1 MSMKRPYRMARA
13 AWLLGLA
20 WLSSAALAQADEAR
34 ARKIVGGVCFV
45 CHGMEGESAGEAFA
59 RLAGQHG
66 EYIARQLEHFKSGKR
81 KNAAMA
87 DMAARLTP
95 DEMLALGK
103 YFEKQVVAPVP
114 PRDKELAA
122 AGQTLYHQGKQE
134 MGWPACAS
142 CHGPDARG
150 AATLPRLAGQ
160 VAGYTQ
166 SRLRQFQQREGG
178 REAVAAHA
186 ALARMGP
193 QDMAAVAEY
202 LSSK

>member
-1 MSMKRPYRMARA
+1 MSMKRPYRMARV

-20 WLSSAALAQADEAR
+20 WVSSAALAQADEAR

-95 DEMLALGK
+95 DEMLALGR
-103 YFEKQVVAPVP
+103 YFEKQQVAPMA
-114 PRDKELAA
+114 PRDKDLAA
-122 AGQTLYHQGKQE
+122 AGQLIYHQGNPQSAV
-134 MGWPACAS
+134 PACAS
-142 CHGPDARG
+142 CHGADARG

-160 VAGYTQ
+160 VAAYTQ
-166 SRLRQFQQREGG
+166 ARLRQFQQREGG
-178 REAVAAHA
+178 REAVAVHA
-186 ALARMGP
+186 ALARMSP

-202 LSSK
+202 LSGK

>member
-1 MSMKRPYRMARA
+1 MTRA

-20 WLSSAALAQADEAR
+20 CVSSAALAQADEAR

-45 CHGMEGESAGEAFA
+45 CHGMEGESSGEAFA

-66 EYIARQLEHFKSGKR
+66 EYIARQLENFKTGKR
-81 KNAAMA
+81 KSAAMA

-95 DEMLALGK
+95 DEMVALGR
-103 YFEKQVVAPVP
+103 YFEKQQVAPVP

-122 AGQTLYHQGKQE
+122 AGQAIYHQGNPKTAL
-134 MGWPACAS
+134 PACAT

-160 VAGYTQ
+160 VAAYTR
-166 SRLRQFQQREGG
+166 SRLRQFQQLEGG
-178 REAVAAHA
+178 RDAVAAHA
-186 ALARMGP
+186 TLTRIDP
-193 QDMAAVAEY
+193 QEIAAVAEY

>member
-1 MSMKRPYRMARA
+1 MTRA

-20 WLSSAALAQADEAR
+20 CVSSAALAQADEAR

-45 CHGMEGESAGEAFA
+45 CHGMEGESSGEAFA
-59 RLAGQHG
+59 RLAGQHE
-66 EYIARQLEHFKSGKR
+66 EYIARQLENFKTGKR
-81 KNAAMA
+81 KSAAMA

-95 DEMLALGK
+95 DEMVALGR
-103 YFEKQVVAPVP
+103 YFEKQQVAPVP

-122 AGQTLYHQGKQE
+122 AGQAIYHQGNPKTALS
-134 MGWPACAS
+134 ACAT

-160 VAGYTQ
+160 VAAYTR
-166 SRLRQFQQREGG
+166 SRLRQFQQLEGG
-178 REAVAAHA
+178 RDAVAAHA
-186 ALARMGP
+186 TLTRIDP
-193 QDMAAVAEY
+193 QEIAAVAEY

>member
-1 MSMKRPYRMARA
+1 MNMQRPYRIAQA

-20 WLSSAALAQADEAR
+20 CVSSSALAQADEAR

-45 CHGMEGESAGEAFA
+45 CHGMEGESSGEAFA
-59 RLAGQHG
+59 RLAGQHW
-66 EYIARQLEHFKSGKR
+66 EYIARQLENFKSGKR
-81 KNAAMA
+81 KSAAMA

-95 DEMLALGK
+95 DEMVALGQ
-103 YFEKQVVAPVP
+103 YFEKQQVAPVP
-114 PRDKELAA
+114 PRDKDLAA
-122 AGQTLYHQGKQE
+122 AGQAIYHQGNRQT
-134 MGWPACAS
+134 GLPACAS

-160 VAGYTQ
+160 VAAYTQ

-178 REAVAAHA
+178 RDAVAAHTG
-186 ALARMGP
+186 LARMGP
-193 QDMAAVAEY
+193 QEMAAVAEY